1 LNVLG
6 SDGYAPVAVRSSKQ
20 AQLDSEHLIAVGRFI
35 RTGDTEWLKPFVGKR
50 VGGVEL
56 LTDPDRLNELAHAGL
71 IKLDALY
78 RENRGGRKEK

>member
-1 LNVLG
+1 
-6 SDGYAPVAVRSSKQ
+6 
-20 AQLDSEHLIAVGRFI
+20 
-35 RTGDTEWLKPFVGKR
+35 
-50 VGGVEL
+50 L